1 MEWNTE
7 WNGIRNGIRP
17 FKINIK
23 VLVII
28 HINNYYTFRN
38 NDRQCGLGVPTSLP

>member
-1 MEWNTE
+1 MEWNGME
-7 WNGIRNGIRP
+7 YGMESP

-38 NDRQCGLGVPTSLP
+38 NDRQCGIGVPTSLP